1 MENKFKD
8 EPKVINM
15 NVFTISLNETEGMI
29 LVYANSKEK
38 AMELFLTSEASPV
51 HINEIDLDDV
61 KVDIYPTR
69 MKIEINTEAIGE
81 WCISQDL

>member
-1 MENKFKD
+1 MKIFA
-8 EPKVINM
+8 IY
-15 NVFTISLNETEGMI
+15 LNETEGMI
-29 LVYANSKEK
+29 LVCANSEEK

-51 HINEIDLDDV
+51 HLNGIDLEDV

-69 MKIEINTEAIGE
+69 LLVEKKTEEVEE